1 MDTRDKILEGKR
13 ILVVDDEP
21 DVLDT
26 LEDLLS
32 MCEVVKASSFEKA
45 KSLLESG
52 PFDFAI
58 LDIMGVNG
66 YDLLDIATEK
76 KITAVMLTAHALS
89 PEDTVKSFRGG
100 AASYVPKDKIQ
111 DIPDILV
118 DILEARKK
126 GTGVWWRWLERME
139 AYYQKKFGPDWKDKD
154 KEFWDRFTYYT

>member
-66 YDLLDIATEK
+66 YDLLDIATK
-76 KITAVMLTAHALS
+76 K
-89 PEDTVKSFRGG
+89 KSQR
-100 AASYVPKDKIQ
+100 SC
-111 DIPDILV
+111 
-118 DILEARKK
+118 
-126 GTGVWWRWLERME
+126 
-139 AYYQKKFGPDWKDKD
+139 
-154 KEFWDRFTYYT
+154 